1 MSEVEKEVL
10 KALETKLYNFVR
22 CVIDKAAS
30 DEPFRVE
37 LEKILLTDSL
47 SKKLRE
53 KVSRGGSKRPAF
65 QPVAF
70 LHERGIEE
78 LRRKLDDMTDH
89 ELRLVVRS
97 EGIRKGKDVNAL
109 ERAVLIEEIMA
120 SSTRRL
126 KQGSSFLR

>member
-1 MSEVEKEVL
+1 MSEVEKQVL
-10 KALETKLYNFVR
+10 KALETKLLNLVR
-22 CVIDKAAS
+22 CVVDKAAV
-30 DEPFRVE
+30 DEPFRAE

-53 KVSRGGSKRPAF
+53 KGTKGTNKRPAF

-70 LHERGIEE
+70 LHEHGMEE

-89 ELRLVVRS
+89 DLRVVVRS
-97 EGIRKGKDVNAL
+97 EGIRKGKEVRTL
-109 ERAVLIEEIMA
+109 ERAVLIQEIMD

-126 KQGSSFLR
+126 QQGSSFLR